1 VSVQSAPKAPP
12 QRGLTG
18 ALSRRFRTSAVGFEL
33 LLALICVMWVVEVI
47 NSLDSNRL
55 DTAGGIYA
63 RNVGRL
69 WAIFTAPFLH
79 ASFGHLIANTV
90 PFVFLGVII
99 ALRGAARLAAITL
112 IVIVVGGLGTW
123 LVSPGGG
130 PTVGASGL
138 VFGYATYL
146 LTRGFFDRRVLEIL
160 TGALVALIWG
170 WVLLLSLV
178 PQPDV
183 SWEGHV
189 AGAVGGVVAA
199 WLLAHHDR
207 ARQLPRE
214 LRDRHTPRANT

>member
-1 VSVQSAPKAPP
+1 MA
-12 QRGLTG
+12 
-18 ALSRRFRTSAVGFEL
+18 RRFRRSAVGFEL
-33 LLALICVMWVVEVI
+33 LVALICVMWVVEVI

-63 RNVGRL
+63 RNAGRL

-123 LVSPGGG
+123 LVSPSGG

-146 LTRGFFDRRVLEIL
+146 LTRGFFDRRMLEIL

-178 PQPDV
+178 PQPHV
-183 SWEGHV
+183 SWEGHI
-189 AGAVGGVVAA
+189 AGGVGGVVAA
-199 WLLAHHDR
+199 WLLARHDR
-207 ARQLPRE
+207 ARRLPRE
-214 LRDRHTPRANT
+214 PRDRRVRAST

>member
-1 VSVQSAPKAPP
+1 
-12 QRGLTG
+12 
-18 ALSRRFRTSAVGFEL
+18 VGFEL
-33 LLALICVMWVVEVI
+33 LLALVAVMWVVEVI

-55 DTAGGIYA
+55 DTGGGIYA
-63 RNVGRL
+63 RNVDRL

-90 PFVFLGVII
+90 PFVFLGLII
-99 ALRGAARLAAITL
+99 ALRGAARLAVISL

-123 LVSPGGG
+123 LLSPSGG

-160 TGALVALIWG
+160 TGALVAITWG

-199 WLLAHHDR
+199 WLLARRDR
-207 ARQLPRE
+207 AHQLPPE
-214 LRDRHTPRANT
+214 LRKRRTLRAST

>member
-1 VSVQSAPKAPP
+1 MSVQSAPKAPP

-18 ALSRRFRTSAVGFEL
+18 AASRRFRTSAVGLEL
-33 LLALICVMWVVEVI
+33 LVALIAVMWVVEVI

-63 RNVGRL
+63 RNVDRL

-112 IVIVVGGLGTW
+112 IVIVLGGLGTW
-123 LVSPGGG
+123 LLSPSGG

-146 LTRGFFDRRVLEIL
+146 LTRGFFDRRMLEIL
-160 TGALVALIWG
+160 TGALVALTWG

-189 AGAVGGVVAA
+189 AGGVAGVVAA
-199 WLLAHHDR
+199 WLLARHDR
-207 ARQLPRE
+207 AHQLPPE
-214 LRDRHTPRANT
+214 LRDRRTLRAST